1 MFPADSGNMIFE
13 LVTIAL
19 NTAAATA
26 DLASAEFVRDNAKK
40 LDLPPGWILPLG
52 VLKAAGALGLAA
64 GLAGVPHVGVAAAG
78 GLTLFFVGAVAL
90 HVRRKAL
97 RDIAYPA
104 VFLGFAAASLV
115 SQW

>member
-1 MFPADSGNMIFE
+1 MIVE

-19 NTAAATA
+19 NAAAATA
-26 DLASAEFVRDNAKK
+26 DFAGAEFVRDNARK
-40 LDLPPGWILPLG
+40 LDLPSRWILPLG

-64 GLAGVPHVGVAAAG
+64 GLAGVPCVGVAAAG

-90 HVRRKAL
+90 HVWRKAL
-97 RDIAYPA
+97 RDIGYPA
-104 VFLGFAAASLV
+104 AFLGLAIASLV

>member
-1 MFPADSGNMIFE
+1 MIVE

-19 NTAAATA
+19 NAGAAAA
-26 DLASAEFVRDNAKK
+26 DFAGAEFVRNNTKK
-40 LDLPPGWILPLG
+40 LDIPSKWILPLG

-90 HVRRKAL
+90 HVQRKVL
-97 RDIAYPA
+97 RNIAYPA
-104 VFLGFAAASLV
+104 VFLGIAAASLV

>member
-1 MFPADSGNMIFE
+1 MIVE

-19 NTAAATA
+19 NAGAATA
-26 DLASAEFVRDNAKK
+26 DFAGAGFVRDNAKK
-40 LDLPPGWILPLG
+40 LGMSPGWILPLG

-90 HVRRKAL
+90 HVQRRAL
-97 RDIAYPA
+97 RNIVYPA

>member
-1 MFPADSGNMIFE
+1 MIVE

-19 NTAAATA
+19 NAAAATA
-26 DLASAEFVRDNAKK
+26 DFAGAEFVRDNAKK
-40 LDLPPGWILPLG
+40 LDLPSRWILPLG
-52 VLKAAGALGLAA
+52 VLKAAGAL

-90 HVRRKAL
+90 HVWRKAL
-97 RDIAYPA
+97 RDIGYPA
-104 VFLGFAAASLV
+104 AFLALAIASLV